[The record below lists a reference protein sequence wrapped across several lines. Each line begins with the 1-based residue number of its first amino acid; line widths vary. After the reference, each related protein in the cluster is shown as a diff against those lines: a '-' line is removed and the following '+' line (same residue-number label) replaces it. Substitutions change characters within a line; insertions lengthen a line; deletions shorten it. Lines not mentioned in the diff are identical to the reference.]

1 MIMGYFSYLSEFVFF
16 LLILPQS
23 WTHNISKEK
32 EFLRKL
38 VKANVIT
45 DLTNGIWVYTHPQS
59 PSAFPQG
66 LLNRKRGKGST
77 LGERTFRFR
86 VACTLPGLSYQ
97 RRLFE
102 EKKDTGEF
110 LWRVA
115 HMCLLNQ
122 RLLLTE
128 AGREVGGGHRQD
140 RICPLPVL
148 SRDGRSKALPVLCF
162 NVYNF
167 IYPSPPPLPGIT
179 WMVRAEVTYRY
190 QNLVWLAG

>member
-1 MIMGYFSYLSEFVFF
+1 MIMGYFSYLSEFVFFF

-77 LGERTFRFR
+77 LGERTFRIR

-128 AGREVGGGHRQD
+128 AGREVGGGIGRTESA
-140 RICPLPVL
+140 RFL
-148 SRDGRSKALPVLCF
+148 SYQETAVVKLCRSYASTF
-162 NVYNF
+162 TT
-167 IYPSPPPLPGIT
+167 SSTPPHPHSQVSHE
-179 WMVRAEVTYRY
+179 W
-190 QNLVWLAG
+190 

>member
-1 MIMGYFSYLSEFVFF
+1 MFFHNDHGLFFISLWIRFF

-77 LGERTFRFR
+77 LRERTFRIR

-97 RRLFE
+97 RRLFKKK
-102 EKKDTGEF
+102 KKDTGEF

-122 RLLLTE
+122 RLLLKQGGRWGGIGRTE
-128 AGREVGGGHRQD
+128 SARF
-140 RICPLPVL
+140 L
-148 SRDGRSKALPVLCF
+148 SYQETAVVKLCRSYAWTF
-162 NVYNF
+162 TT
-167 IYPSPPPLPGIT
+167 SSTPPHPHSQVSHE
-179 WMVRAEVTYRY
+179 W
-190 QNLVWLAG
+190 